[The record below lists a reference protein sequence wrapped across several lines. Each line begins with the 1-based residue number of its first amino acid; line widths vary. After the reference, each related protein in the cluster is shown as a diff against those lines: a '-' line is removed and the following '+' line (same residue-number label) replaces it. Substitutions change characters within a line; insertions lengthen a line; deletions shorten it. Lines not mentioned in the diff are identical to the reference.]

1 MSEQPVRKSRRIS
14 ASSVPQTSM
23 EQPLELDV
31 EENILEGQVAEL
43 ADRMERVESQM
54 KDSARK
60 LHVLTL
66 EKLVQEQGKE
76 LKELK
81 RMMLNQ
87 TKDLQEQKEFQEKE
101 LHKALQ
107 EQKEEFLVK
116 LKGVEEKLEAS
127 TKQTKEDFNKIL
139 DFLET

>member
-81 RMMLNQ
+81 RMMLKQ

-127 TKQTKEDFNKIL
+127 TKQTKEDFNMIL